1 MVVLKAL
8 VVDDSLTVRG
18 YHSHILQE
26 AGFAVEQSV
35 NGYEALE
42 KTLLD
47 TYHLLVIDINMPK
60 LDGVNLLKQLRQ
72 REEYADIPV
81 LVASTETGE
90 QDIRIGLSAGA
101 TVYLKK
107 PAHPEA
113 LAFFAKIFTAGFGG
127 DCD

>member
-1 MVVLKAL
+1 MVLKAL

-26 AGFAVEQSV
+26 AGFEVEQSV

-47 TYHLLVIDINMPK
+47 IYHLLVIDINMPK
-60 LDGVNLLKQLRQ
+60 LDGVSLLKQLRQ

-81 LVASTETGE
+81 LVVSTETSE
-90 QDIRIGLSAGA
+90 QDIRAGLVAGA
-101 TVYLKK
+101 TIYLAK
-107 PAHPEA
+107 PIHPET
-113 LAFFAKIFTAGFGG
+113 LTFLVKIFTAGGGG

>member
-1 MVVLKAL
+1 MILKAL

-18 YHSHILQE
+18 YHSQILQE

-47 TYHLLVIDINMPK
+47 FYHLLVIDINMPK
-60 LDGVNLLKQLRQ
+60 LDGVSLLKQLRQ
-72 REEYADIPV
+72 REEYTDTPV

-90 QDIRIGLSAGA
+90 QDIRTGLAAGA
-101 TVYLKK
+101 TIYLSK
-107 PAHPEA
+107 PIHPEI
-113 LAFFAKIFTAGFGG
+113 LTFLAKIFTAGSGG